1 MKPGALWSLG
11 DYAAAGDRWADAS
24 VRLAEAHAKPGLDV
38 LDLACGPGPFAVAA
52 ARNGANVTAL
62 DAAPALLDL
71 ARKRATAAG
80 VAVEWIEADMTAV
93 PVPDAAFDLVASAF
107 GCMFAPD
114 AEAMAAELVRLC
126 RSGGRIAVLAWTPES
141 AFGAMAPLAGRY
153 LQHSGPSPVERWAAA
168 ENVQAVFAGLP
179 VLLDHEVRTVEVV
192 WAGLDEAVREITT
205 GNPAWLMIRSAVEPT
220 GRWDALVADLTELLR
235 AHGRT
240 ENGRFVLPV
249 DYLETVAHRAL
260 SVIIFNS
267 GRVGPCMTPRGP
279 ARSSPS
285 PSCPDSSARAR
296 PPCSTACSPA
306 ATGCGSRSSS
316 TT

>member
-1 MKPGALWSLG
+1 M
-11 DYAAAGDRWADAS
+11 
-24 VRLAEAHAKPGLDV
+24 DV
-38 LDLACGPGPFAVAA
+38 LDLACGPAPFAIAA
-52 ARNGANVTAL
+52 ARAGATVTAL

-71 ARKRATAAG
+71 ARRRAAAAG
-80 VAVEWIEADMTAV
+80 VTVEWIEADMTAV

-153 LQHSGPSPVERWAAA
+153 LEHSGPSPVERWARVQ
-168 ENVQAVFAGLP
+168 NVQEVFAALP

-192 WAGLDEAVREITT
+192 WASLDEAVREITT
-205 GNPAWLMIRSAVEPT
+205 DNPAWIMIRSAVEPT
-220 GRWDALVADLTELLR
+220 GRWDALASDLRDLLE

-249 DYLETVAHRAL
+249 DYLETIAHRSL
-260 SVIIFNS
+260 SAIIFNND
-267 GRVGPCMTPRGP
+267 RVGRCMRPPGP
-279 ARSSPS
+279 TASCPS
-285 PSCPDSSARAR
+285 PCCPASSARAR
-296 PPCSTACSPA
+296 PPCSTGCSPA
-306 ATGCGSRSSS
+306 AAGCGSPSSS